1 MQIRNLFKNLFY
13 SFKKVYQFDKTYLL
27 ISLLITICNSIYYFT
42 GSYAIKIA
50 LSAIEEGKPFNDFV
64 IELVIYSFIT
74 VILILI
80 PRYFNQI
87 KWYKNYRLNTLLSQE
102 MSLKSLE
109 IDYEVLERPET
120 QDEMEKV
127 RRASGEWNGVL
138 GLINYFFNILSNLFS
153 FLIAC
158 AIALSVNPLLII
170 ILVVLAILKMVFEN
184 IHKKKQKKEFYDKNP
199 PIWRKISYVNNI
211 ATNFSIGKDVR
222 VYNMDE
228 FIEEERQKATK
239 DFLKLLKKDNDRT
252 NFFHNVISFL
262 RIFDT
267 IFLYIFLVYEVI
279 ENNMTIATF
288 TFLVSSIRNLTN
300 SLAGIINQNSWFLM
314 CNAQTDDYRMFM
326 EKNYIIEKETE
337 TMEEKEVQIE
347 FKDVYYSY
355 YKQDGYAL
363 EGVSFKINKG
373 EKIAL
378 VGYNGAGKTTLIKL
392 ISGFYHPT
400 KGQILINGKDIDTLK
415 REEIDKL
422 ISPSYQES
430 LNLAYSIGENIAME
444 KKEDI
449 NYDKLNEAL
458 RIVELDKKVD
468 SFPNKLDTILTR
480 NFDDNGI
487 QLSGGE
493 TQKLAIARA
502 IYKNAPLFIFDEPT
516 SAMDALSENNLYKN
530 FKEIT
535 KNNTTIYISHR
546 LSSAKFCDKIILL
559 EKGKITEIGTHD
571 ELMKM
576 DGQYKKLF
584 ATQAEYYKGG
594 DDNE

>member
-1 MQIRNLFKNLFY
+1 M
-13 SFKKVYQFDKTYLL
+13 
-27 ISLLITICNSIYYFT
+27 
-42 GSYAIKIA
+42 IA
-50 LSAIEEGKPFNDFV
+50 LSAIENGKPFNDFV
-64 IELVIYSFIT
+64 IELLIYSLIT

-87 KWYKNYRLNTLLSQE
+87 IWYKNYRLNTLLNQE

-109 IDYEVLERPET
+109 IDYEILERPET

-127 RRASGEWNGVL
+127 RRANGEWSGPL
-138 GLINYFFNILSNLFS
+138 GMINYFFFILSNLFS

-222 VYNMDE
+222 VYNMEE

-239 DFLKLLKKDNDRT
+239 DFLKLLKKDNART
-252 NFFHNVISFL
+252 NFFQNVISFL

-300 SLAGIINQNSWFLM
+300 SLAQIIEQSSWFLM
-314 CNAQTDDYRMFM
+314 CNAQTDDYRLFM
-326 EKNYIIEKETE
+326 EKNFIIEKEKE
-337 TMEEKEVQIE
+337 TIEEKEVQIE

-458 RIVELDKKVD
+458 RIVELDKKVE
-468 SFPNKLDTILTR
+468 SLPNKLDTILTR

-487 QLSGGE
+487 ELSGGE

-571 ELMKM
+571 ELIENN
-576 DGQYKKLF
+576 GEYKKLF
-584 ATQAEYYKGG
+584 TTQAEYYKES